1 MPFPNP
7 QAAQPVPLFTP
18 WLFVYLAIAMA
29 ASFVILLLA
38 FLIGL
43 RQTDLPVLS
52 WIYIGLGG
60 IVAEVVMRAR
70 MGVCLVAW
78 KTPQLPFIWVW
89 LALVVL
95 AAVVGPKQTPTA
107 WPTDQGCDSVFAVI
121 RGGVA

>member
-7 QAAQPVPLFTP
+7 HAAQPVSLFTP
-18 WLFVYLAIAMA
+18 WLFIYLAIAMA

-52 WIYIGLGG
+52 WIHIGLGG
-60 IVAEVVMRAR
+60 IVADFVMGAW
-70 MGVCLVAW
+70 MGVRLVAW

-95 AAVVGPKQTPTA
+95 AAVVGPSAINDLLKSLAQH
-107 WPTDQGCDSVFAVI
+107 
-121 RGGVA
+121 

>member
-1 MPFPNP
+1 MPIPNT
-7 QAAQPVPLFTP
+7 QGTQPVSLFTP
-18 WLFVYLAIAMA
+18 WLVVYLAIAMA

-60 IVAEVVMRAR
+60 IVADVVMRAW

-78 KTPQLPFIWVW
+78 KTPQLPFIWLW

-95 AAVVGPKQTPTA
+95 AAVVGPSAINDLLKSLAQH
-107 WPTDQGCDSVFAVI
+107 
-121 RGGVA
+121 